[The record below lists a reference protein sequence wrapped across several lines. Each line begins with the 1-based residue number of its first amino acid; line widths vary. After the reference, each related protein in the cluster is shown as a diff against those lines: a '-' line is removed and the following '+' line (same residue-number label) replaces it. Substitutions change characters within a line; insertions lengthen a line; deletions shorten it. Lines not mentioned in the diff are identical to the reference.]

1 MQKSKSA
8 EQRAA
13 NKQLNTD
20 LISLVVFSKI
30 SISLVV
36 FVKINISKVVV
47 VYVKISITNLFTTIF
62 NQQNI
67 SPVWLIILLTIF
79 TNKTRVLTK

>member
-8 EQRAA
+8 EERAA

-20 LISLVVFSKI
+20 LISLVVFIKI
-30 SISLVV
+30 SISMVL
-36 FVKINISKVVV
+36 VV
-47 VYVKISITNLFTTIF
+47 VYIKISITNLFTTIF